1 MVVTITNLV
10 IRVFTASL
18 IGVYTF
24 VELPL
29 SFLVT
34 YGVLKVTEKREESA
48 NKRPEDHERIPEE
61 ANISLTIENEKE
73 QPLVDAEAIRL
84 EPYES
89 SKDEVSSGANG
100 ATEPAAERDIESQ
113 EVLQVAEDPE
123 RGSEEKRSSDAEEGK
138 EPEEGRGN
146 KKKEESFLLTAAVC
160 STWIPSVV
168 GKQEQ
173 KIFLKAGIASLVTKT
188 TFLAIAIGL
197 SSYGYNLHPRPSLV
211 WCLDAS
217 SPLIEANSS
226 VTYCDFDDQDSRWP
240 SCKPD
245 ASNLTH
251 ITDFAD
257 SLEKLEIAMVN
268 FEEKAEKIDKDLFQN
283 EIPSIGV
290 QKIRNLRKEVDKFLR
305 RVGLKGLVQK
315 VRICGPEENQIRN
328 WTFVGLAA
336 LAVFAALATY
346 HLHKITSYKVGFQLF
361 ILHLIGGI
369 RRPHCFRNCS
379 PSLKQLYAV

>member
-1 MVVTITNLV
+1 MCSVLDLELPSLVVTITNLV
-10 IRVFTASL
+10 FRVFTASL

-24 VELPL
+24 AELFL
-29 SFLVT
+29 SLLVT
-34 YGVLKVTEKREESA
+34 YGVLKVTETREEISS
-48 NKRPEDHERIPEE
+48 KRSEAQEKIPEE
-61 ANISLTIENEKE
+61 TTTSLTIQNEKE
-73 QPLVDAEAIRL
+73 QPSEDAEAIQL
-84 EPYES
+84 EPCES
-89 SKDEVSSGANG
+89 SKDRVNSGANG
-100 ATEPAAERDIESQ
+100 APQPTADRDVESQ
-113 EVLQVAEDPE
+113 EGLQVAEDPE
-123 RGSEEKRSSDAEEGK
+123 RGSEEKRSSDAEETK
-138 EPEEGRGN
+138 EPEPGRGN

-226 VTYCDFDDQDSRWP
+226 VIYCDFDDQNSRWP

-245 ASNLTH
+245 ASNYTH

-257 SLEKLEIAMVN
+257 SLEKLEVAMVN
-268 FEEKAEKIDKDLFQN
+268 FEEKAQKIDNNLFQS
-283 EIPSIGV
+283 EIPSIGL
-290 QKIRNLRKEVDKFLR
+290 QKIRDLRKEVNKFLR

-315 VRICGPEENQIRN
+315 VRICGPEEKQIRN
-328 WTFVGLAA
+328 WTFVVLGA

-361 ILHLIGGI
+361 
-369 RRPHCFRNCS
+369 CF
-379 PSLKQLYAV
+379 AFD